1 MSILVVVRPQR
12 TRRSLTPT
20 PDVHEDAPAPFA
32 SSPPMVSQERNDVT
46 FQLLMSS
53 PHISTSGVPANPRP
67 LNRNPPP
74 FSCQHPTAFPI
85 LKLSSSVPNSSWP
98 LPFPSRQLLST
109 RNFFLWKHNLG
120 DTECARGTVC
130 CTLCNPKH
138 FALSF
143 ISCPECTCIYLVIP
157 IPGLNSSSVCT
168 RANCPQPSSGSS
180 TQAHEK
186 NYHSVKHTVFY
197 DGIKTTIHRREDGKL
212 PCPCGSEVHAR
223 YNFQKWSNLNRQLPH
238 PGSESSPYPDEP
250 TTHDAAAPYP
260 DSIQSRPEAF
270 AASPAPPLVETS
282 QANQSL
288 RATTRNPEE
297 SCQDDPSADVDMPPE
312 PIPTLPQTPAETVA
326 YLARFNIAVEPTCL
340 LTICTECH
348 SLVEHVHIQTH
359 QRRLHFRGLNL
370 PAENRLPSNAII
382 QSLLSSLGAH
392 QPRPIPE
399 GGIPCPP
406 GVNTVQ
412 GYKCSIPGCPPM
424 VYGAERTFRKHW
436 SLHHPTLA
444 VHDRHSTRVQCFPLN
459 TQHHDGTYIEAIPAT
474 ISNAPSSAMQHIHAS
489 AENCDLRSHTQLFSV
504 STNARR
510 KGAVFAQSRWNL
522 AIDGINCRQVA
533 NTSSKA

>member
-53 PHISTSGVPANPRP
+53 CCPPATSFFGNTIWETLSVRGVSVANPELTSTVSAPPAPIPHQQKPCYDHSTFPPHLKSFSSLLPRKNAKVPPIQIKP
-67 LNRNPPP
+67 LPPAFPQRHIASPLSIFSIP
-74 FSCQHPTAFPI
+74 FSNGELSEALLLRVLYPVQPKI
-85 LKLSSSVPNSSWP
+85 LCFVVHSSFHHLARIGANSGQTSRTILSRNYTSI
-98 LPFPSRQLLST
+98 FTHATEPST
-109 RNFFLWKHNLG
+109 
-120 DTECARGTVC
+120 
-130 CTLCNPKH
+130 P
-138 FALSF
+138 SF
-143 ISCPECTCIYLVIP
+143 QQSCPEC
-157 IPGLNSSSVCT
+157 
-168 RANCPQPSSGSS
+168 SS

-270 AASPAPPLVETS
+270 AAFPAPPLVETS

-288 RATTRNPEE
+288 RATTHNPEE

-444 VHDRHSTRVQCFPLN
+444 VHDRHSTR
-459 TQHHDGTYIEAIPAT
+459 
-474 ISNAPSSAMQHIHAS
+474 
-489 AENCDLRSHTQLFSV
+489 
-504 STNARR
+504 
-510 KGAVFAQSRWNL
+510 
-522 AIDGINCRQVA
+522 
-533 NTSSKA
+533 

>member
-1 MSILVVVRPQR
+1 M
-12 TRRSLTPT
+12 
-20 PDVHEDAPAPFA
+20 
-32 SSPPMVSQERNDVT
+32 
-46 FQLLMSS
+46 
-53 PHISTSGVPANPRP
+53 PR
-67 LNRNPPP
+67 
-74 FSCQHPTAFPI
+74 I
-85 LKLSSSVPNSSWP
+85 
-98 LPFPSRQLLST
+98 
-109 RNFFLWKHNLG
+109 
-120 DTECARGTVC
+120 
-130 CTLCNPKH
+130 
-138 FALSF
+138 
-143 ISCPECTCIYLVIP
+143 
-157 IPGLNSSSVCT
+157 VCT

-510 KGAVFAQSRWNL
+510 KGAVFAQSRWDL

-533 NTSSKA
+533 NTSSKAVYDILPGLERLPVVCRDYYQYVTDRIPQLSILVRRHILSHSPSNIKNKPFSRPQELGTIDKDSDYVARFIAFLVSHHHKPIDKFPVPLHPELGAQLEELVNQLQEKERSTESFKDLIHQTVWLIISRP